1 MKKTI
6 YLLIV
11 CCLLA
16 VPLKAQQLDSMK
28 YRRSSICSVLVNH
41 SDKKFCKEIG
51 SVFLEMP
58 VPDKYNDHNLNFR
71 TMAVTNKVNQ
81 QDIETDFIDKK
92 EIASHLVARWFK
104 RDSITGQCCTELIK
118 ERGLYNASE
127 FDKELASRST
137 RGKAMLEDAGEEL
150 IGNTFVLIN
159 DIRYVDKE
167 KTSKGVGSFLRVA
180 GAVAAST
187 TGVSSLSSVG
197 DLAGTLSETLKG
209 FRVNIDTYLY
219 QLVWDEETAMNF
231 YTNYYSQDANTE
243 KSTAFEENR
252 NKFKLKYV
260 GFQKSKGGTTSF
272 VGVNLQKPEQMI
284 RKACQRALDDNVVML
299 QRNFESFKIKTPLTS
314 TSPICAEIGMK
325 EGITPD
331 SKFEVL
337 EAIMDENNKITYK
350 RVGTVKP
357 IEDSIWDN
365 RYMAVEEKA
374 PGAELG
380 HTTFKKVS
388 GSDFYSGML
397 IREIK

>member
-1 MKKTI
+1 
-6 YLLIV
+6 
-11 CCLLA
+11 
-16 VPLKAQQLDSMK
+16 
-28 YRRSSICSVLVNH
+28 
-41 SDKKFCKEIG
+41 
-51 SVFLEMP
+51 
-58 VPDKYNDHNLNFR
+58 
-71 TMAVTNKVNQ
+71 
-81 QDIETDFIDKK
+81 
-92 EIASHLVARWFK
+92 
-104 RDSITGQCCTELIK
+104 
-118 ERGLYNASE
+118 
-127 FDKELASRST
+127 
-137 RGKAMLEDAGEEL
+137 
-150 IGNTFVLIN
+150 
-159 DIRYVDKE
+159 
-167 KTSKGVGSFLRVA
+167 
-180 GAVAAST
+180 
-187 TGVSSLSSVG
+187 
-197 DLAGTLSETLKG
+197 
-209 FRVNIDTYLY
+209 
-219 QLVWDEETAMNF
+219 
-231 YTNYYSQDANTE
+231 
-243 KSTAFEENR
+243 
-252 NKFKLKYV
+252 
-260 GFQKSKGGTTSF
+260 
-272 VGVNLQKPEQMI
+272 MI